1 MSTSLLKQYGNLVKN
16 VRNFTDGQVKIS
28 EETTATNGQDSLE
41 LISLTFSPTGGL
53 YRGGTFTFTIT
64 MNNFPQEAPEVMC
77 VTQIYHPNIDVEGE
91 VCLNLLDD
99 LWNSSTTLEDVVQGI
114 LFLFYSPNVDDP
126 LSELFDG
133 SEPYKLYRKNVR
145 KSLKGGT
152 VANFPFERNL
162 PEDFIDEEKEEEEEE
177 KTEEEK
183 EEESK
188 RLYHGS
194 EDEIECSDSED
205 SSSNI
210 SSDVVYDSLDDLQNH
225 ETESN
230 YSETS
235 EELANLGSSLVH
247 HRISFV
253 LLTPVRLFKYIIG
266 LVDRVFNLFT
276 FRYSFWTFLWSYR
289 TLNAHASR

>member
-64 MNNFPQEAPEVMC
+64 LNNFPQEAPVVIC
-77 VTQIYHPNIDVEGE
+77 GTQIYHPNIGVEGE
-91 VCLNLLDD
+91 VCLNLLYD
-99 LWNSSTTLEDVVQGI
+99 LWNSSITLEDVVQGI
-114 LFLFYSPNVDDP
+114 LYLFYSPCVADP
-126 LSELFDG
+126 ASELFDG
-133 SEPYKLYRKNVR
+133 TEPYKLYRKNVR
-145 KSLKGGT
+145 KSLMGGT

-162 PEDFIDEEKEEEEEE
+162 PEDFIEEKEEE
-177 KTEEEK
+177 KEK

-205 SSSNI
+205 SSSIN
-210 SSDVVYDSLDDLQNH
+210 SSDVVHDSLDDLQNH
-225 ETESN
+225 EIESN

-235 EELANLGSSLVH
+235 EDLEESYELANLGSSLVH

-276 FRYSFWTFLWSYR
+276 FRYSFWTLWSYR